1 MEEKSVNLSAITNQA
16 LAGDGEIIQE
26 CEVSTITGLHKR
38 GWKIR
43 AIARELGVS
52 RNTVRK
58 YLRNGGVHE
67 YQKPQRRGVL
77 DGMEE
82 WLKERFIKHNGNGDV
97 IRQELEERGIAV
109 SLRTVERAVKEY
121 REELRREGQATV
133 RFETPPGHQLQIDFG
148 EKRVLIGGERVRVH
162 IFTAKLGYSR
172 RIYLEAFERENQSA
186 WFGGLDGAF
195 RYFGGI
201 PREVLIDNP
210 GSLITKHNRSTGE
223 FELNEKFRAF
233 ANYWG
238 FRARACAPGR
248 ACTKGKVESGVKY
261 GKNNCLAGREF
272 SSWHAMEQHISSWL
286 AGVSDERALTD
297 KNDTP
302 RSRFEI
308 ERAELSPIDK
318 APFQQYRELVRKVS
332 RDSFVEVD
340 TNRYSV
346 PWKYVGSEACVLVSD
361 SEIIISCG
369 GLEIARHPV
378 NPGRHLRVT
387 RPGHFRGIICG
398 ARAESRDG
406 KEEAAAPRKPV
417 NDPLTP
423 SLAAYEEACAY

>member
-1 MEEKSVNLSAITNQA
+1 MDAKSVNLSASTNQG

-26 CEVSTITGLHKR
+26 CEVSTIIGLHKR

-67 YQKPQRRGVL
+67 YQKPERRGVL
-77 DGMEE
+77 YGMEE

-97 IRQELEERGIAV
+97 IRQELEERGISV

-121 REELRREGQATV
+121 RDDLRREGQATV

-148 EKRVLIGGERVRVH
+148 EKKVLIGGERVRVH

-172 RIYLEAFERENQSA
+172 RIYLEAFERENQGA
-186 WFGGLDGAF
+186 WFGGLEGAF

-201 PREVLIDNP
+201 PQEILIDNP
-210 GSLITKHNRSTGE
+210 GSLVKKHDRSTGE

-238 FRARACAPGR
+238 FTPRACAPGR

-272 SSWHAMEQHISSWL
+272 PSWHAMERHISAWL
-286 AGVSDERALTD
+286 VGVSDGRALTD

-308 ERAELSPIDK
+308 ERPQLSPIDK
-318 APFQQYRELVRKVS
+318 APFQQYRELIRKVS

-346 PWKYVGSEACVLVSD
+346 PWKYVGNETGVLVSD
-361 SEIIISCG
+361 SEIIVCHG
-369 GLEIARHPV
+369 DLEIARHPV
-378 NPGRHLRVT
+378 NPGRHLRIT
-387 RPGHFRGIICG
+387 QPGHFKGIICG
-398 ARAESRDG
+398 ARAESHDG
-406 KEEAAAPRKPV
+406 KEEAAEPRRPV

>member
-1 MEEKSVNLSAITNQA
+1 MDAKSVNLSASTNQG

-26 CEVSTITGLHKR
+26 CEVSTIIGLHKR

-67 YQKPQRRGVL
+67 YQKPERRGVL
-77 DGMEE
+77 YGMEE

-97 IRQELEERGIAV
+97 IRQELEERGISV

-121 REELRREGQATV
+121 RDDLRREGQATV

-172 RIYLEAFERENQSA
+172 RIYLEAFERENQGA
-186 WFGGLDGAF
+186 WFGGLEGAF

-201 PREVLIDNP
+201 PQEILIDNP
-210 GSLITKHNRSTGE
+210 GSLVKKHDRSTGE

-238 FRARACAPGR
+238 FTPRACAPGR

-272 SSWHAMEQHISSWL
+272 PNWYAMERHISAWL
-286 AGVSDERALTD
+286 VGVSDGRALTD
-297 KNDTP
+297 KT
-302 RSRFEI
+302 
-308 ERAELSPIDK
+308 
-318 APFQQYRELVRKVS
+318 
-332 RDSFVEVD
+332 
-340 TNRYSV
+340 
-346 PWKYVGSEACVLVSD
+346 
-361 SEIIISCG
+361 
-369 GLEIARHPV
+369 
-378 NPGRHLRVT
+378 T
-387 RPGHFRGIICG
+387 RPGRVLKLKG
-398 ARAESRDG
+398 RSYR
-406 KEEAAAPRKPV
+406 
-417 NDPLTP
+417 PLTKP
-423 SLAAYEEACAY
+423 LFSSTGNLSAKYPGTPLLKWTPTATASPGNTSETRPAFW